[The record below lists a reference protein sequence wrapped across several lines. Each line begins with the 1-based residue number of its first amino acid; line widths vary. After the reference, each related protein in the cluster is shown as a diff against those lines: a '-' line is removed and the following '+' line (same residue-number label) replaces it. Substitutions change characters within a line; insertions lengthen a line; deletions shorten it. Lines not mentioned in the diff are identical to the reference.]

1 MAKKPTNRKSRKT
14 PGESAS
20 DEEAADT
27 LIKDKNE
34 EEDRSDGPTPEFATA
49 RDFAKAIAIKR
60 NLVEVGS
67 ALLGNGETKGASVR
81 ARMFETTLEYLYGKP
96 VAAQPAL
103 PVRVVWDI
111 PMSPPDEPKE

>member
-1 MAKKPTNRKSRKT
+1 MAKKPKIRRTCKSA
-14 PGESAS
+14 GESAS
-20 DEEAADT
+20 DEEAAET
-27 LIKDKNE
+27 SVKVKKKKE
-34 EEDRSDGPTPEFATA
+34 YRSAGPTPEFATA

-67 ALLGNGETKGASVR
+67 ALLGSEETKGASVR

-96 VAAQPAL
+96 AAAQPEL

-111 PMSPPDEPKE
+111 PMLPPDEPKE